1 VVVAT
6 VVVVSTVVVATVVV
20 VSTVVVAT
28 VVVGVS
34 EDSDSNAVSV
44 DAPPHAARRPPAR
57 MIATNLFI

>member
-1 VVVAT
+1 
-6 VVVVSTVVVATVVV
+6 VVVSTVVVATVVVV